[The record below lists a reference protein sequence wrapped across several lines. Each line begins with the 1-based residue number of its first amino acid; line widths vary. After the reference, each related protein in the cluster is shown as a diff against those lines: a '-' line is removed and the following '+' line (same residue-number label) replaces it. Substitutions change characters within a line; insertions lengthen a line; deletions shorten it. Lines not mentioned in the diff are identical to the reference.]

1 MFKAFRKGH
10 TCVLAGLSAL
20 LAADLASADVPENLK
35 CTESKRYNCVRGDVF
50 VLDGLI
56 EESSCKSRILA
67 SEGFKRT
74 DCIGGYRPSPNAS
87 PTTMNWEAAA
97 NKVADIIKAAGHEV
111 PKWDQLVIF
120 GVDTQQPAFAGGDAV
135 GPIFFRQGGV
145 TGVNDVAGIG
155 LEKKVPRN
163 PDRPWVGYITGGSTT
178 TFGVYVPPAG
188 EPDRRYIRKWPEPD
202 PEGVKG
208 GETRYKICF
217 SDDVLCWSDWNGYQA
232 LAQASASMFGP
243 FLRPDPELV
252 GDNWTLYPGQERS
265 ECTPKESPEQQSLH
279 PSIMIAN
286 DAGEPAN
293 DAGPST
299 AAIVRQPDLPLV
311 NLKQTSGLGLVAMAT
326 DGGVPNRLGYGEPI
340 LTVCP
345 ERKANIAT
353 KLRPPHWEK
362 KLEASGAVWKFKSP
376 GQYYGQIRP
385 LIWNSFLDMD
395 GSLMGGGANWRENG
409 NRTASSLV
417 QGAQHWDASPP
428 HRGRSLH
435 TFHPLELYLMG
446 FMAIGEV
453 NNEKVDLYQVTPSEL
468 IGERARLG
476 TFSPTGGPTMGLPDY
491 FAGVGNI
498 QVYSEKR
505 RRSFT
510 LDQLL
515 GNDPRRD
522 PAYED
527 APHHIKQLWVVVKKP
542 RDDFSDV
549 EVLNELHINRVI
561 RWRKKW
567 NQYFYML
574 ARYRGRMV
582 TTYDAQSDDS
592 AYWEFMRK
600 DDDEK
605 VFKAEG
611 GLDFTM
617 PGSTPD
623 GNSPANLS
631 TMNVST
637 PGKAGLLRFTD
648 EGPQQL
654 PLRIEGA
661 QTEEGKP
668 LAGATNAVFV
678 RMRVPRTDLGGPP
691 PRKAYAEFVM
701 DNGVKIR
708 VPGSKDAFLSPDGK
722 FHTYNADLTL
732 VDGFDEGTY
741 KGFTLMPSSEA
752 IDCSAEDRQNSNSTR
767 CLQIDYIKFSHI
779 VEPQDAEDDDLDCD
793 GRLRP
798 DGWVSQEDNCPD
810 LYNPDQEDADGNGVG
825 DACQDFDSDT
835 VPNLCDNCPTL
846 ANTRQKDGNNN
857 TLGDVCDETQ
867 GVTGCFLQP
876 DSVAGRTPAGGAG
889 AVFGLAI
896 LALGMERMLTGR
908 RPRRQ

>member
-1 MFKAFRKGH
+1 
-10 TCVLAGLSAL
+10 LAR
-20 LAADLASADVPENLK
+20 ADVPENLK

-56 EESSCKSRILA
+56 EESSCKPRTLA
-67 SEGFKRT
+67 TEGFKRT
-74 DCIGGYRPSPNAS
+74 DCTLGYRSSPTAS
-87 PTTMNWEAAA
+87 GTTMNWEAAA
-97 NKVADIIKAAGHEV
+97 NKVAEIIKAAGHTV
-111 PKWDQLVIF
+111 PQWDQVVIF
-120 GVDTQQPAFAGGDAV
+120 AVDTQQPALAGGDLV
-135 GPIFFRQGGV
+135 GPIFFRQGGID
-145 TGVNDVAGIG
+145 GVNDVAGIG

-178 TFGVYVPPAG
+178 TFGVYVPPG
-188 EPDRRYIRKWPEPD
+188 SPPDTRYIRKWPEPD
-202 PEGVKG
+202 PEGVRG
-208 GETRYKICF
+208 AETRYRICPA
-217 SDDVLCWSDWNGYQA
+217 DDVMCWSDWNAYQA
-232 LAQASASMFGP
+232 LAQATASMFGP

-252 GDNWTLYPGQERS
+252 GDNWLIYPGLERS
-265 ECTPKESPEQQSLH
+265 ECSPKEAPGNQKFH
-279 PSIMIAN
+279 PSIMAAS
-286 DAGEPAN
+286 DAGTPAS
-293 DAGPST
+293 DAGPSDGGL
-299 AAIVRQPDLPLV
+299 VVPVPNVPLV
-311 NLKQTSGLGLVAMAT
+311 NLNQASGLRLALPT
-326 DGGVPNRLGYGEPI
+326 DAGAVDPPGYGEPI

-345 ERKANIAT
+345 DRKANIAT
-353 KLRPPHWEK
+353 KLRPPHWERK
-362 KLEASGAVWKFKSP
+362 EESSGSITWTFKQG
-376 GQYYGQIRP
+376 GQFFGQLRP
-385 LIWNSFLDMD
+385 LIWNSFIDMD
-395 GSLMGGGANWRENG
+395 GSLMGAGANWRENG

-417 QGAQHWDASPP
+417 NAAQHWDASPP
-428 HRGRSLH
+428 HRGRALH

-446 FMAIGEV
+446 FMSVAEV
-453 NNEKVDLYQVTPSEL
+453 NDQKVDLYQVTPSEL
-468 IGERARLG
+468 VGERARLG
-476 TFSPTGGPTMGLPDY
+476 VFSSTGGPRMGLPD
-491 FAGVGNI
+491 FIPGVGNI
-498 QVYSEKR
+498 QIYSER
-505 RRSFT
+505 RRQSYT

-515 GNDPRRD
+515 GSDPRRD
-522 PAYED
+522 PAFET

-542 RDDFSDV
+542 RDDVKDI
-549 EVLNELHINRVI
+549 EELNEDHIKRVI

-611 GLDFTM
+611 GLSFGM

-623 GNSPANLS
+623 GNSPAFLS

-637 PGKAGLLRFTD
+637 PGKEGLLRFTD

-661 QTEEGKP
+661 QTEYDDKDRP

-691 PRKAYAEFVM
+691 PGKAYAEFVM

-732 VDGFDEGTY
+732 VEGFDEGTY

-752 IDCSAEDRQNSNSTR
+752 IDCSADDRMDSNSTR
-767 CLQIDYIKFSHI
+767 CLQIDYIKFTHI

-798 DGWVSQEDNCPD
+798 DGWVSLEDNCPD
-810 LYNPDQEDADGNGVG
+810 LFNPDQEDADGNGIG
-825 DACQDFDSDT
+825 DACQDFDSDA

-846 ANTRQKDGNNN
+846 ANTRQRDADGDN
-857 TLGDVCDETQ
+857 LGDVCDDATA
-867 GVTGCFLQP
+867 VTGCFLQP
-876 DSVAGRTPAGGAG
+876 DSVAGRTPARGAG
-889 AVFGLAI
+889 AFFGLVV
-896 LALGMERMLTGR
+896 LALGMMGLVTSRRLRRKAGR
-908 RPRRQ
+908 R